1 VINAVPVD
9 FSDPAL
15 AADIADGLICVEKVL
30 AEAAQTEEALLTEAS
45 RHLIDAGGKRFRAT
59 LVLLAAHFGD
69 PHDERIVP
77 AAAAIELTHLA
88 TLFHDDVMDEA
99 AIRRGLPSAN
109 SRWSNTI
116 AILTGDFLFAR
127 ASSILAELGAEAIR
141 IQAETFTRLVSG
153 QVAETL
159 GPRPGQDPLAHYLRV
174 VEDKTASLIATAGR
188 FGSMFAGAPAD
199 VVTRISSASHALGVA
214 FQLSDD
220 ILDIASDSAQ
230 SGKAPGTDLREGV
243 RSLPVL
249 HALAPPAPGSP
260 APGLPAPELREPGA
274 REPGARELGAPV
286 AGGPELGA
294 GVAGA
299 AAAGD
304 ARLRELLSR
313 DGLTEDS
320 EHAEALALLRANPAM
335 DAARADLRR
344 WSDAARAEIAGLPDV
359 PARRAFEIMCDFVV
373 ERTS

>member
-1 VINAVPVD
+1 MINAVPVE

-15 AADIADGLICVEKVL
+15 AADIADGLVGVEKVL
-30 AEAAQTEEALLTEAS
+30 TEAAQTEEALLTEAS

-69 PHDERIVP
+69 YRDERIVP

-88 TLFHDDVMDEA
+88 TLYHDDVMDEA

-127 ASSILAELGAEAIR
+127 ASAILAELGAEAIR

-199 VVTRISSASHALGVA
+199 VVARISSASHALGVA

-220 ILDIASDSAQ
+220 ILDIASESAQ

-260 APGLPAPELREPGA
+260 APGLAPGSPAAGSPAPGT
-274 REPGARELGAPV
+274 PV
-286 AGGPELGA
+286 AGSPG
-294 GVAGA
+294 
-299 AAAGD
+299 AGD

-313 DGLTEDS
+313 DGLTDDT
-320 EHAEALALLRANPAM
+320 EHAEALALLRAHPAM
-335 DAARADLRR
+335 NAARADLRR
-344 WSDAARAEIAGLPDV
+344 WSDVARTEIAGLPDV
-359 PARRAFEIMCDFVV
+359 PARRAFAIMCDFVV